1 MPNTDKKYFALKLIP
16 PRPTFMQD
24 MTDEE
29 RQIMQ
34 QHVAYWANMMKNDI
48 AIVYGPVLDPNG
60 AYGLGVL
67 AVDSE
72 EQLKNII
79 ANDPALQI
87 NKCEYA
93 PMMAVVRESSGQ

>member
-1 MPNTDKKYFALKLIP
+1 MPDKKYFALRLIP
-16 PRPTFMQD
+16 PRPTFVQD

-29 RQIMQ
+29 RNIMQ
-34 QHVAYWANMMKNDI
+34 QHVAYWGELMKNDI

-60 AYGLGVL
+60 PYGLGVV

-87 NKCEYA
+87 NKCEYY
-93 PMMAVVRESSGQ
+93 PMMAVVASR

>member
-1 MPNTDKKYFALKLIP
+1 MTTSNKKYFALKLLP
-16 PRPTFMQD
+16 PRSTFMQD

-29 RQIMQ
+29 RAIMQ
-34 QHVAYWANMMKNDI
+34 QHVGYWADMMKNDI

-60 AYGLGVL
+60 AYGLGVV

-79 ANDPALQI
+79 AHDPALQI

-93 PMMAVVRESSGQ
+93 PMLAVVHQ